1 MEKRARMKR
10 KGADP
15 FDRWSREDAVQHYG
29 LERWSR
35 GLFSVNAAG
44 HVVLRPGDGRTE
56 IDLKA
61 LVDEIRMRGLDL
73 PVLIRFTDILRR
85 RIGEIADAFRS
96 AIRDHEYGGE
106 YRGVYPIKVN
116 QHRQVIEDI
125 VRHGAE
131 AHVGLEAG
139 SKPELLVALAHNA
152 DPEAPVIC
160 NGFKDRDYI
169 ETALEGRRLGLKVF
183 IVIEK
188 PSEIPLVI
196 ETARRLRVE
205 PLLGIRMK
213 LSSRGRGK
221 WESSG
226 GDRSKFGLSAGE
238 IVEAVKLLRRR
249 RMLPALQLMHFHIG
263 SQVPDIQRIK
273 AALREAAVYFTEV
286 SRLGA
291 PIRYMDVGGGLAVDY
306 DGSHTNFASS
316 ANYDVREYAAD
327 VVDAF
332 AGACA
337 EADLPHPTI
346 ITESGRALV
355 ASHSVLVTEA
365 LAASAPAERAA
376 EPSVGRKA
384 PDILRRM
391 AEIRGA
397 LTGKNFQETY
407 HDAVEARREA
417 LLLFSY
423 GHLGL
428 EDRAKVEAL
437 FWLTARDIRAYI
449 RTLDYIPDELEGL
462 EGMLAATYF
471 CNFSIFQSLP
481 DHWAIKQLFPVAPL
495 HRLLEAP
502 TVRGVL
508 ADITCDSDGVMDSFV
523 DLRDV
528 RNTLDLH
535 PLRAG
540 EPYYLGVFLVGA
552 YQEILGDLHNLFGDT
567 NVVHVSSGGKGY
579 IIDKTLGGDRI
590 QDVLS
595 YVQFQRNDILSR
607 MRAQVE
613 LAIERGAMTLDDSA
627 RFMRRMAADLESY
640 TYLEST
646 GGSRA

>member
-1 MEKRARMKR
+1 MQR
-10 KGADP
+10 KGRDP
-15 FDRWSREDAVQHYG
+15 FETWSREDAVQLYG

-35 GLFSVNAAG
+35 GLFSINDTG
-44 HVVLRPGDGRTE
+44 HAVLRPDNGHPE

-61 LVDEIRMRGLDL
+61 LVDEIRLRGLDL
-73 PVLIRFTDILRR
+73 PVLIRFTDVLRN
-85 RIGEIADAFRS
+85 RIHGIASAFRE
-96 AIRDHEYGGE
+96 AIAEHRYRGE

-125 VRHGAE
+125 VRHGADV
-131 AHVGLEAG
+131 HVGLEAG
-139 SKPELLVALAHNA
+139 SKPELLVALAHCS
-152 DPEAPVIC
+152 DPEALVVC

-169 ETALEGRRLGLKVF
+169 ETALEGRRLGLQVF

-188 PSEIPLVI
+188 PAELPLVLDA
-196 ETARRLRVE
+196 ARRLKVE

-213 LSSRGRGK
+213 LTSRGRGK

-238 IVEAVKLLRRR
+238 IVDAVKFLRRR
-249 RMLPALQLMHFHIG
+249 KRLDALQLLHFHIG

-273 AALREAAVYFTEV
+273 PALREAAIYFTEV

-306 DGSHTNFASS
+306 DGSRTNFASS
-316 ANYDVREYAAD
+316 ANYGVREYAAD

-332 AGACA
+332 ASACA
-337 EADLPHPTI
+337 ESDLPHPTI

-365 LAASAPAERAA
+365 LTADGPAERST
-376 EPSVGRKA
+376 EPSVGPKA
-384 PDILRRM
+384 PEILQRM
-391 AEIRGA
+391 ADIRKG

-437 FWLTARDIRAYI
+437 FWLTARDIRSYI

-462 EGMLAATYF
+462 EAMLAATYF

-495 HRLLEAP
+495 HRLLEPP
-502 TVRGVL
+502 TIKGIL

-535 PLRAG
+535 PIKSG

-579 IIDKTLGGDRI
+579 VIDKTLGGDRI
-590 QDVLS
+590 QDVLG
-595 YVQFQRNDILSR
+595 YVQFQRSDILAR

-613 LAIERGAMTLDDSA
+613 LAIERGAMTLNDSA
-627 RFMRRMAADLESY
+627 RFMRRMTADLESY